1 VNLSTPVKR
10 GQTEVGA
17 SSRLAHDGIIV
28 GVVSFETKQCA
39 KTHDE
44 VRVEEK

>member
-10 GQTEVGA
+10 GQAEGGA
-17 SSRLAHDGIIV
+17 SSRFAHDGIIV
-28 GVVSFETKQCA
+28 GLVSFETKQCA

-44 VRVEEK
+44 ARVEEK